1 MVQFLYH
8 RLCENNRAMPDFVLD
23 RVFFDVVH
31 CTTLC
36 HRHNFFVCQ
45 LEYIVTQRKG
55 AKMGSKKLNVRLSD
69 EYFDMIDKI
78 ILQEDDTSVKESRNK
93 MGQSDIVKVAL
104 REYYTKRMGDSAD
117 EAYMT
122 MVTST
127 LNNLIAPYFN
137 TLIAAV
143 QKLTNSNTKVDESV
157 KLETLMN
164 RMCFNLLFR
173 SDELPEDEELLYK
186 VLIKRTPFDDVL
198 ERVAKEKDTYNSVP
212 DEADGSK

>member
-1 MVQFLYH
+1 MSLELINEANYLIQKTINLT
-8 RLCENNRAMPDFVLD
+8 PDFGTVTFN
-23 RVFFDVVH
+23 VTPSHAVV
-31 CTTLC
+31 
-36 HRHNFFVCQ
+36 
-45 LEYIVTQRKG
+45 
-55 AKMGSKKLNVRLSD
+55 
-69 EYFDMIDKI
+69 KI
-78 ILQEDDTSVKESRNK
+78 YQNSIFLHELTGSVKFDSLLSGN
-93 MGQSDIVKVAL
+93 
-104 REYYTKRMGDSAD
+104 YTCTI
-117 EAYMT
+117 E
-122 MVTST
+122 
-127 LNNLIAPYFN
+127 APYFN

-186 VLIKRTPFDDVL
+186 VLIKRTPFNDVL